1 MRWPLRLT
9 ALALT
14 LGCAVG
20 CSSGSE
26 PVIEG
31 DRFVLVSVNGVGL
44 PFVVATQNTAQGVLE
59 TSVPSCDLTLKPDS
73 TIRLSVLLRTEVG
86 GSTSE
91 MRTPFGGAYSIRGD
105 TLLRVCVN
113 CFFDQGDEVY
123 TAPYTVGGFTLPKLY
138 PGSPAADY
146 RFVRQ

>member
-1 MRWPLRLT
+1 MRWLFRWT
-9 ALALT
+9 ALALPLAIAT
-14 LGCAVG
+14 A
-20 CSSGSE
+20 CSSSSG

-31 DRFVLVSVNGVGL
+31 DRFVLVSVNGAGL

-73 TIRLSVLLRTEVG
+73 TIRLNVLLRTELG

-91 MRTPFGGAYSIRGD
+91 LRTPFGGAYRIQGD

-113 CFFDQGDEVY
+113 CSFAQGDEVY
-123 TAPYTVGGFTLPKLY
+123 TASYTVGGFTLPKIY